1 MVGSQPCPKYS
12 IKVEKHLTVAST
24 LAYHEMAK
32 VIAVKDFIVQ
42 APGEKGK

>member
-12 IKVEKHLTVAST
+12 IKLEEYLTVAST
-24 LAYHEMAK
+24 LAYYEMAK
-32 VIAVKDFIVQ
+32 VIAVKGFIVQ